1 MKTTCVLKTKIPRW
15 YNNERIYKPHI
26 KKFPFNT
33 FMLKLNFFI
42 KNDYKIHT
50 DQDISKVLANVHHNA
65 KYHNQ
70 IQLGM
75 ACRLQLETHIFNP
88 KQVLIMKTQQHIWLV
103 DSAYKM

>member
-1 MKTTCVLKTKIPRW
+1 
-15 YNNERIYKPHI
+15 
-26 KKFPFNT
+26 
-33 FMLKLNFFI
+33 MLKLNFFI
-42 KNDYKIHT
+42 NDIHT

-88 KQVLIMKTQQHIWLV
+88 NKF
-103 DSAYKM
+103 